1 MSALEQAPARAPELI
16 ALLATLTT
24 DTHQLPG
31 GALPAVGSRE
41 ACAALWSLQRLAR
54 AARVAGLST
63 YSSVVLRIGERL
75 QPAVGCGELTA
86 PQSAFLRRWARL
98 SLRYLQAHEDFRH
111 AAALIDMLAIE
122 PVSELSAEERIELL
136 RGLLTEAGQSAAS
149 AQLLHGAPPSGE
161 APPMCQCLHSDG
173 LGQAAAEGLEVLATL
188 VDRKALEQRLDA
200 MLTLGTQRPLAVLSL
215 GLTGIENIVDSL
227 GRDFGEAML
236 RHVADL
242 LARSV
247 VAGGWIARTGDH
259 QFVVALPELPAAE
272 VSREAARLIETLGRS
287 HRLCGQSVA
296 VTARIGIALCPQDGR
311 DAGELLGHAE
321 AALHDAGRSGRQPV
335 QFFAMRMR
343 QAALRR
349 IRREAQLREALEAGS
364 FELHYQP
371 KITVCSG
378 RLCGVEALLR
388 WRCGE
393 QGLILPSE
401 FIPIAEET
409 GLIVPLGEWVIDAA
423 CAQLER
429 WREQSGPSVPVAVNL
444 SPAQLSS
451 RRTVECT
458 LEALERHAVS
468 AALLEFEITETA
480 LMGQAEES
488 LSRVAD
494 LARLGVPL
502 ALDDFGT
509 GYSNLAQLGRLPL
522 AALKLDMSLVS
533 RVATHPRDATVL
545 KAIIDIGHTLGMRL
559 VAEGVE
565 TGEQLE
571 VLRAAG
577 CDECQGYL
585 IARPMGAQQL
595 QAWARRRPACVRVA

>member
-1 MSALEQAPARAPELI
+1 MSHLAPTPAPELV
-16 ALLATLTT
+16 ALLAPLMT
-24 DTHQLPG
+24 DSHQLR
-31 GALPAVGSRE
+31 RE
-41 ACAALWSLQRLAR
+41 AFPAAGLCDACATLWSLQRLAR
-54 AARVAGLST
+54 AARVAGLPT
-63 YSSVVLRIGERL
+63 YSSVVLRVGEQL
-75 QPAVGCGELTA
+75 QPAVRCGELSA
-86 PQSAFLRRWARL
+86 AQGAFLRRWARL

-122 PVSELSAEERIELL
+122 PVSEFSAQERVELL

-149 AQLLHGAPPSGE
+149 AQLMHASSPSGE
-161 APPMCQCLHSDG
+161 EPPLCDCLHSDG
-173 LGQAAAEGLEVLATL
+173 LAEAAAKGVEALAAP
-188 VDRKALEQRLDA
+188 VNRKTLEQRLGA

-247 VAGGWIARTGDH
+247 VAGGWVARTGDH
-259 QFVVALPELPAAE
+259 QFVVALPERPAAD
-272 VSREAARLIETLGRS
+272 VSREAARLIETIGRS
-287 HRLCGQSVA
+287 HRLSGQSVA
-296 VTARIGIALCPQDGR
+296 VTARIGIAMCPDDGR
-311 DAGELLGHAE
+311 GAGELLGNAE
-321 AALHDAGRSGRQPV
+321 AALHHAGRSARQPL
-335 QFFAMRMR
+335 QFFAMHMR

-349 IRREAQLREALEAGS
+349 VSMEAQLREALEAGS

-371 KITVCSG
+371 KIMVRSG
-378 RLCGVEALLR
+378 RLRGVEAVLR
-388 WRCGE
+388 WRCGDR
-393 QGLILPSE
+393 GLLLPSE

-423 CAQLER
+423 CLQLKR
-429 WREQSGPSVPVAVNL
+429 WREQSGPNIPIAVNL

-451 RRTVECT
+451 RRTVERI
-458 LEALERHAVS
+458 LEALERHAVP
-468 AALLEFEITETA
+468 AELLEFEITETA
-480 LMGQAEES
+480 VMGDGEES
-488 LSRVAD
+488 FAHVAD
-494 LARLGVPL
+494 LARLGVRL

-545 KAIIDIGHTLGMRL
+545 KAIIDIGHTLGMRV

-565 TGEQLE
+565 TCEQLE
-571 VLRAAG
+571 ALRAAG
-577 CDECQGYL
+577 CDECQGFL

-595 QAWARRRPACVRVA
+595 QEWARRRPAGARAA